1 MTEENNVVEGSYD
14 PQLLNNAFEQGYK
27 QGWIHS
33 QQALS
38 EWVIDMGKVDA
49 ENASFYSEFGQII
62 ARLEIVKDVDVAT
75 PDVSEVSQYQG
86 NDNDSAG
93 V

>member
-33 QQALS
+33 QEALS
-38 EWVIDMGKVDA
+38 EWVIDMGKIDP
-49 ENASFYSEFGQII
+49 ENATFYSEFGNVI
-62 ARLEIVKDVDVAT
+62 AKLEIVKEVDVAT
-75 PDVSEVSQYQG
+75 TDLSEVSEDQG
-86 NDNDSAG
+86 NDNNSAG

>member
-1 MTEENNVVEGSYD
+1 MTEENNVEEGSYD

-62 ARLEIVKDVDVAT
+62 ASLEIVKDVDVAT
-75 PDVSEVSQYQG
+75 TDLSEVSEDQG
-86 NDNDSAG
+86 SNDDQTG